1 MTRASFDDAP
11 SYSTPGDPREKRA
24 QNKMS
29 VQRISHIGIA
39 VKDLGQQL
47 HLYRDL
53 LGLELINE
61 EVVEDQKVR
70 VAMLRIGES
79 TIELLSPISE
89 DSPVAKFLEKRGE
102 GIHHVAY
109 EVVDLPGQL
118 SRLAEKGV
126 DLIDKSPRDGAHGKQ
141 IAFLHPRSTFG
152 VLTELCEQSG

>member
-1 MTRASFDDAP
+1 
-11 SYSTPGDPREKRA
+11 
-24 QNKMS
+24 MS

>member
-1 MTRASFDDAP
+1 MTIQ
-11 SYSTPGDPREKRA
+11 K
-24 QNKMS
+24 
-29 VQRISHIGIA
+29 ISHIGIA
-39 VKDLGQQL
+39 VKDLERQV

-79 TIELLSPISE
+79 TIELLSPTSPE
-89 DSPVAKFLEKRGE
+89 SPVAKFLEKRGE

-109 EVVDLPGQL
+109 EVSDLPGQL
-118 SRLAEKGV
+118 AHLTAEGV
-126 DLIDKSPRDGAHGKQ
+126 DLIDKSPRDGAHGKR

-152 VLTELCEQSG
+152 VLTELCEQSR